1 MPSKDAIK
9 IWIFR
14 ETEKKYYVHIKK
26 INISK
31 L

>member
-1 MPSKDAIK
+1 MPSKDGIK
-9 IWIFR
+9 IWIFH
-14 ETEKKYYVHIKK
+14 ETEKKYYVRIKK